1 MEFLQRTEMVL
12 GTENIEKLKNARI
25 LVFGVGGVGGGLVES
40 LARAGV
46 GTIDIVDK
54 DVFDITNLNRQIMA
68 TYESIGK
75 KKVDETKKRLLSIN
89 PQINV
94 NTYFLELNEE
104 TIDGFELENYTYVA
118 DAIDSVNAKVLLAKI
133 CEKKKVK
140 LISAMGAGNR
150 LDPTKF
156 TIADISKTHS
166 DPLAKVMRKKLK
178 EAKVKRL
185 KCVFSTELPKKKA
198 FSLEKESTPGS
209 ISFVPPVSGMV
220 MASYIV
226 RSIIGEI

>member
-12 GTENIEKLKNARI
+12 GTENIEKLKSARI

-40 LARAGV
+40 LARVGV

-68 TYESIGK
+68 THDSIGK

-104 TIDGFELENYTYVA
+104 TINDFELENYTYVA

-133 CEKKKVK
+133 CEKKKIK